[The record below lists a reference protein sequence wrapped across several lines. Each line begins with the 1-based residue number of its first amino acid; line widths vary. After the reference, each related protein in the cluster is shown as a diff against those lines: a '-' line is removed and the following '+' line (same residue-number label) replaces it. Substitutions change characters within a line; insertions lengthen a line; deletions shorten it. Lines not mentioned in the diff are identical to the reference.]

1 MPTPEPV
8 ENGKKANGKKS
19 VSVKKALAEK
29 SKGLISGGKGK
40 QEVVNTDIYF

>member
-19 VSVKKALAEK
+19 VSVKKAFAEK
-29 SKGLISGGKGK
+29 SKGLMGGGKAK
-40 QEVVNTDIYF
+40 EVVNTDIYF